1 MNVEIHPADWG
12 IPYPADPDE
21 KRVASVLRSLTYVE
35 HELDDF
41 PWHLVSRMT
50 GILESPEASFE
61 YLHLTGF
68 FRARAAMLA
77 LKGNVLDHTE
87 LHSALGKHRVQ
98 AGGIYRK
105 HLLRCIRTTIS
116 KYNLG
121 QLPECDLHPLDPAND
136 PNQTAINRDVIHRVV
151 RATEIDYLKTLNYIC
166 VATEM
171 EEEIARHSV
180 EFWVQGAEMP
190 KPLDVRVRV
199 RQHDGGH
206 DLLPAREEVKRL
218 IRAGRPVHKI
228 VVRLQGELEFA
239 AKGDKGAGKMV
250 NGEWLT
256 GKRKEHGAP
265 RAEVIGDYKVIRVP
279 GVRKEI
285 NLSRKHK
292 ARAVLRFIH
301 QWVADQGTREFYVE
315 EVRDAFN
322 RQFTVDERQRCW
334 VSDRFREDL
343 FRGKE
348 KEFDLLFEA
357 VEKMA
362 GRWRVRG

>member
-1 MNVEIHPADWG
+1 VNVEIHPADWG

-21 KRVASVLRSLTYVE
+21 KSVPGLLRSLTCVE
-35 HELDDF
+35 HEVDDF

-50 GILESPEASFE
+50 GILEAPEASFE
-61 YLHLTGF
+61 YLHLTAF

-87 LHSALGKHRVQ
+87 LHSVLGKHRVQ

-105 HLLRCIRTTIS
+105 HLLRCIRTTIA
-116 KYNLG
+116 KHNLG

-136 PNQTAINRDVIHRVV
+136 PNQTEKNRDVIHRVV
-151 RATEIDYLKTLNYIC
+151 RATEIDYLKTLNFIS

-218 IRAGRPVHKI
+218 IRAGRPVHK
-228 VVRLQGELEFA
+228 VRVRLQGALQLGMGDRGKTVDHRHQTSDR
-239 AKGDKGAGKMV
+239 KGEASRWD
-250 NGEWLT
+250 
-256 GKRKEHGAP
+256 
-265 RAEVIGDYKVIRVP
+265 VIGDFNVIRMP
-279 GVRKEI
+279 GVRQEI

-322 RQFTVDERQRCW
+322 RQFTGDDRQRCW
-334 VSDRFREDL
+334 ISDRFREDL

-348 KEFDLLFEA
+348 KEFDLLFES

-362 GRWRVRG
+362 GRYRVRGIG